1 MYLCLILVV
10 VGICNPVDSSTR
22 VQSPSLVQ
30 MIHCGLKC
38 KLSVE
43 QKHYVRKK
51 QKTKKKT
58 ITFYDCEQLEN
69 IHLTKLCNRHSW
81 TTWRADK
88 RIILKPVLFRQNL
101 QHLHYHPHHVSCNES
116 LERKKSAE
124 VESVTKVVCTQSN
137 FHLTIGSTLGLLWF
151 HLKSLS
157 DRTLP
162 LTRSEVDSPNWYRVI

>member
-30 MIHCGLKC
+30 MIHCGWKC

-51 QKTKKKT
+51 KQKTKKNNNILRLWT
-58 ITFYDCEQLEN
+58 EN

-88 RIILKPVLFRQNL
+88 RIILKPVQFRQNL
-101 QHLHYHPHHVSCNES
+101 QHLHYHPHHVSYNES

-137 FHLTIGSTLGLLWF
+137 FHLTVGSTLGLLWF
-151 HLKSLS
+151 HLKSLR